1 MPTGTHTLE
10 LRALGAEKGYA
21 VKNSRPFSA
30 VVLTASLVQWR
41 YRRCDHHD
49 DQLFRAVVLIA
60 SLVGCAE
67 TNDADSASA
76 EQDAQLR
83 STYRALSSGSRT
95 TLVDGIT
102 AAENLLFTSDDR
114 LLATGN
120 DGVFE
125 VRRDAAGEATAELLV
140 TASPCNFLGITEAN
154 GFVYVNCS
162 DFATSAIYAA
172 RLSASLDFRL
182 ILSLP
187 DVMLA
192 NGLAHDD
199 AGHLFVAQTMQNQ
212 ILRVTLAPNDPFQ
225 VVSTEAWLAGSGL
238 FTNGLKVLD
247 GTIYWSD
254 FGGINRAKILSSGR
268 AGRVHA
274 FASALTFFDD
284 LFVDG
289 DGMLIADYL
298 GNAVRAYT
306 SRGRLIA
313 QTPAVFGSPSSV
325 LPARGRLGL
334 GPNDLVVSEKTA
346 NQIAVFSPDP

>member
-1 MPTGTHTLE
+1 M
-10 LRALGAEKGYA
+10 
-21 VKNSRPFSA
+21 KNSRPFSA
-30 VVLTASLVQWR
+30 VVLTAG
-41 YRRCDHHD
+41 
-49 DQLFRAVVLIA
+49 
-60 SLVGCAE
+60 LVGCIE
-67 TNDADSASA
+67 TPESDVASS

-83 STYRALSSGSRT
+83 STYRALSSGTRS

-102 AAENLLFTSDDR
+102 AAENLLFTSDGR
-114 LLATGN
+114 LLVTGN

-140 TASPCNFLGITEAN
+140 TASPCNFLGITEVN
-154 GFVYVNCS
+154 GTVYANCS
-162 DFATSAIYAA
+162 DFTTSAIYAA
-172 RLSASLDFRL
+172 RLSASPDFRL
-182 ILSLP
+182 LVSLP
-187 DVMLA
+187 DVTLA

-199 AGHLFVAQTMQNQ
+199 AGHLYVAQTMQNQ
-212 ILRVTLAPNDPFQ
+212 ILRVTLSPSDPFQ
-225 VVSTEAWLAGSGL
+225 VASTDVWLAGSGL

-247 GTIYWSD
+247 DTIYWSD
-254 FGGINRAKILSSGR
+254 FGGINRAKILSSGG
-268 AGRVHA
+268 AGRVRT

-325 LPARGRLGL
+325 VPARGRLGL
-334 GPNDLVVSEKTA
+334 GPNDLIVAEKTA
-346 NQIAVFSPDP
+346 NQIAVYSSEP